1 MWAMADASEI
11 VMDLDRVEERRTLG
25 KLAMQ
30 RSHFAVQQCQRGSLI
45 LSVHTLLLQLQLLR
59 QSHLE
64 LPQGNRRT
72 SLHLTYTTLPG
83 MWTMADA
90 SEIVMDLDRVE
101 ERRSVGRLAMQ
112 RSRLAVQQCHLGSL
126 ILSVHTLLLR
136 HLRQSHQEL
145 PQGNRRTSLQ
155 LHKIR
160 DGIMQ
165 ILLVRM
171 MGRDL
176 AGVTSTIYRAHA
188 VPAISAGIIIT
199 AWASKTTVAE
209 RGTLTGAEE
218 NV

>member
-25 KLAMQ
+25 SPALQ
-30 RSHFAVQQCQRGSLI
+30 RSQFAVQRCRTSLI
-45 LSVHTLLLQLQLLR
+45 LSVHTLLLQL
-59 QSHLE
+59 
-64 LPQGNRRT
+64 
-72 SLHLTYTTLPG
+72 
-83 MWTMADA
+83 
-90 SEIVMDLDRVE
+90 
-101 ERRSVGRLAMQ
+101 
-112 RSRLAVQQCHLGSL
+112 
-126 ILSVHTLLLR
+126 
-136 HLRQSHQEL
+136 LRQSHQTQHHWEI

-165 ILLVRM
+165 ILHVRM

-176 AGVTSTIYRAHA
+176 AGVISMVYRAHA

-199 AWASKTTVAE
+199 AWALKITVAE